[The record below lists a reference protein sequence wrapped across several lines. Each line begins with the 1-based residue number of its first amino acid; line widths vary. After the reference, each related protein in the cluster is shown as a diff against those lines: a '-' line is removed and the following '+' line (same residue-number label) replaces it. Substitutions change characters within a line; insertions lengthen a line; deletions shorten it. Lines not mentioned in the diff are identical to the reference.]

1 MGTGAEEIQACLQE
15 PRKGRGVQAVYRWFD
30 EAVKYP
36 GGRLLVRLGLTGN
49 QVTLAGLAI
58 SGLAAVVIALTG
70 QFWLGGLLF
79 LLGASA
85 DLFDG
90 AVARLRGTDRTSRL
104 GGWLDTFADKLGEA
118 ALLLGVTFAL
128 PDVNDVRLAAAVALS
143 SLLVGFAKAAAGEYY
158 IRPQWLEVKLFGR
171 PGRVMLLSA
180 GLLLSGV
187 PGLDPLAVVRIM
199 LWVMLLG
206 FNVPVLLQRVSKI
219 LVHAQSEEAARDVGL
234 GQQAPTAE
242 DGHEQRR

>member
-1 MGTGAEEIQACLQE
+1 MPAGAGEKE
-15 PRKGRGVQAVYRWFD
+15 RGVQAVYRWFD
-30 EAVKYP
+30 NTVKYP

-49 QVTLAGLAI
+49 QVTMAGLAI
-58 SGLAAVVIALTG
+58 SVLAAAVIALTG
-70 QFWLGGLLF
+70 QFWLGGLVF
-79 LLGASA
+79 LLGACA

-143 SLLVGFAKAAAGEYY
+143 SLLVGFAKAAAGEYH
-158 IRPQWLEVKLFGR
+158 IRPQWLEVKLLGR
-171 PGRVMLLSA
+171 PGRVVLLSA

-187 PGLDPLAVVRIM
+187 PGLDPLAVVRMM

-206 FNVPVLLQRVSKI
+206 FNLPILLQRVSKI
-219 LVHAQSEEAARDVGL
+219 LAHAHAESVEREAGAAQHVP
-234 GQQAPTAE
+234 PTE
-242 DGHEQRR
+242 DGRGPRR

>member
-1 MGTGAEEIQACLQE
+1 MQAI
-15 PRKGRGVQAVYRWFD
+15 YRWFD
-30 EAVKYP
+30 ETIKYP

-70 QFWLGGLLF
+70 LFWLGGLVF
-79 LLGASA
+79 LLGACA

-143 SLLVGFAKAAAGEYY
+143 SLLVGFAKAAAAEYH
-158 IRPQWLEVKLFGR
+158 IRPQWLEVKLLGR

-187 PGLDPLAVVRIM
+187 PGLDPLAVVRTMLWIM
-199 LWVMLLG
+199 LLA
-206 FNVPVLLQRVSKI
+206 FNLPILLQRVSKI
-219 LVHAQSEEAARDVGL
+219 LAHADTESAGKTVGAA
-234 GQQAPTAE
+234 QHTPPAE
-242 DGHEQRR
+242 DDHEQRH